1 MYLAQLNVA
10 QAKAPLDHTSMQE
23 FSDNLEPIN
32 QLAESSDGFIWRLT
46 DDSESAAHVEAF
58 SDPKLLVN
66 MSVWSSVDALKQ
78 FMFKT
83 HHLGFMQRKQLWF
96 DKLPQAN
103 HVLWWV
109 PEGHRPDLNEGWRR
123 LKHLRDEGETAF
135 AFTFRSKFTEA
146 DINPELRPSSEL
158 TAVV

>member
-10 QAKAPLDHTSMQE
+10 QAKAPLDHASMQE
-23 FSDNLEPIN
+23 FSDNLAPIN

-46 DDSESAAHVEAF
+46 DDSAEAALCEAF
-58 SDPKLLVN
+58 ADPQLLVN
-66 MSVWSSVDALKQ
+66 MSVWASVDALKQ

-96 DKLPQAN
+96 DKLPEAN

-109 PEGHRPDLNEGWRR
+109 PEGQLPDLNEGWRR
-123 LKHLRDEGETAF
+123 LKHLREQGETAL
-135 AFTFRSKFTEA
+135 AFTFRSKFTPA
-146 DINPELRPSSEL
+146 DINREACSPSEHS
-158 TAVV
+158 